1 MVILGNIQVEQNLW
15 HNSNNY
21 VGAKRMANA
30 LIFDKENGQIA
41 EFNYI
46 AKN

>member
-1 MVILGNIQVEQNLW
+1 MCGNTKVSLKLKNKY
-15 HNSNNY
+15 NSNNY

-30 LIFDKENGQIA
+30 LVFDKENGQIA

-46 AKN
+46 VKT